1 MRTDSNP
8 LTTQET
14 NEYFITRHVM
24 YRHYTN
30 GNYLHCKKIYMEILL
45 HNAVLKHMGKL
56 THYTLII
63 NQFAM
68 NNREFRLKASYHFCL
83 NPYGRTYADLSYNWN
98 NNSLPNG
105 GTVDCCGREGQGG
118 HIDSILPTITTLVSL
133 DNTIMFS
140 TLKETLS
147 SLMAT
152 KWQHSN
158 TIFIGF

>member
-1 MRTDSNP
+1 
-8 LTTQET
+8 
-14 NEYFITRHVM
+14 M
-24 YRHYTN
+24 YQHYTK
-30 GNYLHCKKIYMEILL
+30 GNYLRCKKMYMEICL
-45 HNAVLKHMGKL
+45 HNAVLRHMGKL

-63 NQFAM
+63 IHFVL
-68 NNREFRLKASYHFCL
+68 NNREFRLKASNHLCR
-83 NPYGRTYADLSYNWN
+83 NPYGCTYAGLSYNWN
-98 NNSLPNG
+98 NNSLPNEG
-105 GTVDCCGREGQGG
+105 MVDCCSRVRQGH

-140 TLKETLS
+140 TLKELLS